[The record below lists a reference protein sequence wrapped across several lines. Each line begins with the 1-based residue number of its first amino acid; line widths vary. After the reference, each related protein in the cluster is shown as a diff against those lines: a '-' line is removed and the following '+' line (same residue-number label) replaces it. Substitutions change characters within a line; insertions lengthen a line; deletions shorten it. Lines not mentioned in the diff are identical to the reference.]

1 MGLLVLESGQSHTP
15 PRMWDCDAINTHV
28 PHKEEE
34 SVPWSGSRAGG
45 LILVCICPHHPAGMA
60 LPQTPCVL
68 VPRPAWGLMSSQLP
82 LLLEHLSLL
91 LEPSLLEPLTHALQ
105 PLTSRGGSLP

>member
-1 MGLLVLESGQSHTP
+1 MGLLVLESGQSQTH
-15 PRMWDCDAINTHV
+15 PRMWDCDAINRQA

-34 SVPWSGSRAGG
+34 LVPWSGSRAGRF
-45 LILVCICPHHPAGMA
+45 LLVCICPRPPAGMA
-60 LPQTPCVL
+60 PPQTLCVL

-91 LEPSLLEPLTHALQ
+91 LEPLTHALQ